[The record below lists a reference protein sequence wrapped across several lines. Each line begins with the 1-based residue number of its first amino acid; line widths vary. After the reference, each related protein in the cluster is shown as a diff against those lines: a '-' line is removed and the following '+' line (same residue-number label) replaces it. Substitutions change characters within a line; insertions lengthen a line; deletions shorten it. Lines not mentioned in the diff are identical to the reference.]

1 MLRRKKDPGVASTF
15 AVGDIGPDTDW
26 SAALDGVTSV
36 VHLAARAHVMH
47 DTVADPLAEYRR
59 VNVDG
64 TRLLARAA
72 AGAGVQR
79 FVFLSSIKVNGES
92 TRRPFTPADT
102 PRPEDA
108 YGVSKW
114 EAEQALMQVA
124 RGTGMQWVIL
134 RSPLIYGP
142 GVGGNF
148 LRLMRAVA
156 RGVPLPLGAID
167 NRRSLVYAGSLVDA
181 IRVCLSHPGAR
192 DQVFLLSDGED
203 VSSAE
208 LVRRLA
214 AALQVQ
220 PRLLSVPVPL
230 LRVVG
235 RLMGRAAAVERLTG
249 SLQIDSSR
257 IRAALGWLPPFSLDE
272 GLAET
277 ARWYRGLT
285 GIGLEAVR

>member
-1 MLRRKKDPGVASTF
+1 
-15 AVGDIGPDTDW
+15 
-26 SAALDGVTSV
+26 
-36 VHLAARAHVMH
+36 MH
-47 DTVADPLAEYRR
+47 DTVADALAEYRR

-64 TRLLARAA
+64 TRLLARMAAA
-72 AGAGVQR
+72 AGVRR

-92 TRRPFTPADT
+92 TRRPFTQADM
-102 PRPEDA
+102 PRPGDA
-108 YGVSKW
+108 YGISKW
-114 EAEQALMQVA
+114 EAEQALIQVA
-124 RGTGMQWVIL
+124 RDTGMQWVIL

-142 GVGGNF
+142 GVGANF

-156 RGVPLPLGAID
+156 RRAPLPLGGID
-167 NRRSLVYAGSLVDA
+167 NRRSLVYAGNLVDA

-203 VSSAE
+203 VSSAD

-220 PRLLSVPVPL
+220 PRLLSVPGPV
-230 LRVVG
+230 LRAVG

-249 SLQIDSSR
+249 SLQVDSSR
-257 IRAALGWLPPFSLDE
+257 IRAELGWLPPFSLDE

-277 ARWYRGLT
+277 GHWYRGLT
-285 GIGLEAVR
+285 AIGLKAMR